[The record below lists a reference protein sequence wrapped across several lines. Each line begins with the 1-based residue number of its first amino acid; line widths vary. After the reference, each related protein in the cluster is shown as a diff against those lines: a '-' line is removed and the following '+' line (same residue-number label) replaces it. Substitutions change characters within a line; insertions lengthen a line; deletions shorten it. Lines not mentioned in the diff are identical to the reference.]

1 MTGQGA
7 RRRSR
12 AFLLGIAAAAALLVA
27 APAASAGGHSFTPGA
42 AGAGDPYFPLD
53 GNGGYDTK
61 HYLVKVKYDPA
72 TDELEG
78 KVLIRARATQNL
90 SRFNLDLEGLT
101 VDSIRVNG
109 WSATWARD
117 GGELMITPRFG
128 IRKHHWFW
136 TSIRYHGIPETIEDL
151 FGISGFIHTDDG
163 ALVIGEPHVADTWY
177 PVNDHP
183 SDKAAYTFLVTV
195 PEGLEAISNGE
206 LERHWTRNGWTTWLW
221 DADEPM
227 ASYLTTATVG
237 EFDIRAYK
245 SKGVRYWDAFDP
257 DLFGPPAGAADG

>member
-7 RRRSR
+7 RRRSC

-27 APAASAGGHSFTPGA
+27 APAASAGGLVHARRGR
-42 AGAGDPYFPLD
+42 GGDPYFPLD

-117 GGELMITPRFG
+117 GGELEITPRFG

-183 SDKAAYTFLVTV
+183 SDKASYTFLVTV
-195 PEGLEAISNGE
+195 PEGLEAVSNGE
-206 LERHWTRNGWTTWLW
+206 LERTLDAERLDDLDSGTRTNRWPRT
-221 DADEPM
+221 
-227 ASYLTTATVG
+227 
-237 EFDIRAYK
+237 
-245 SKGVRYWDAFDP
+245 
-257 DLFGPPAGAADG
+257 